1 MSGRPPQGPAGAGC
15 RLRPGVEQADPA
27 RVAALEAIP
36 RAAEA
41 FAALDSANRF
51 AMRYRIETA
60 KRQETRDRH
69 VARFIDMLERGERT
83 H

>member
-1 MSGRPPQGPAGAGC
+1 
-15 RLRPGVEQADPA
+15 
-27 RVAALEAIP
+27 
-36 RAAEA
+36 
-41 FAALDSANRF
+41 
-51 AMRYRIETA
+51 MRYRIETA